1 MGWCLRLYL
10 AGYLGETSFFLVF
23 GWSLC
28 LWHDRQGEK
37 IPRKEN
43 PLSWDAADEDT
54 AVAAVAGGM
63 ELNTSI
69 SQMMGS
75 LVM

>member
-1 MGWCLRLYL
+1 MSRDGVVFAAVSCRLFR
-10 AGYLGETSFFLVF
+10 GDEFLSRC
-23 GWSLC
+23 WSLC

-54 AVAAVAGGM
+54 AVAGGM
-63 ELNTSI
+63 ELNTPI

-75 LVM
+75 LVV